1 MYFVQYSTYPCGKLS
16 GRLFALVDGKAV
28 RLPSPSPLPPLSK
41 FPPISHLLFTDPSS
55 FLSHI
60 SFISDMSRPSSSSN
74 FQILFDAALRD
85 YKDKTGNS
93 LTDHPIAKQLET
105 CESVNSIT
113 DVLQEQASRFRELR
127 ESDGR
132 LMKALNSSV
141 DVLCAPFI
149 GSALNGAIGLVV
161 SRKAFTGVHFF

>member
-1 MYFVQYSTYPCGKLS
+1 
-16 GRLFALVDGKAV
+16 
-28 RLPSPSPLPPLSK
+28 
-41 FPPISHLLFTDPSS
+41 
-55 FLSHI
+55 
-60 SFISDMSRPSSSSN
+60 MSQPSSSSN
-74 FQILFDAALRD
+74 FQTLLDAALRD

-113 DVLQEQASRFRELR
+113 AVLQEQARRFREFR

-132 LMKALNSSV
+132 LMKALKFSV

-149 GSALNGAIGLVV
+149 GSALNGAIDLVV
-161 SRKAFTGVHFF
+161 RRKAIIGLPHSDGFF